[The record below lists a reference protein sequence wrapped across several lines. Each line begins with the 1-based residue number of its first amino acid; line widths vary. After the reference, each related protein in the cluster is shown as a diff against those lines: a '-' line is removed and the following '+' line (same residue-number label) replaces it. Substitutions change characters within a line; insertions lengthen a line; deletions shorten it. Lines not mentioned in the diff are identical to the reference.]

1 MIIAL
6 LAVAI
11 GATIF
16 FGLATI
22 YIDIPQQMG
31 QEFRSYGANMIF
43 LPSEDGESISDE
55 TADKLKGSIPENDLV
70 GMTPFRYENVRINEL
85 PFMAAGTDFEQV
97 KKTAPYWYITGNTP
111 SGEGEVLVGKDL
123 ADTVGAGEGSEI
135 SIKIETGNDKME
147 EFTFTVT
154 GILQTGGN
162 EEEYVFMSVADM
174 ERISGTKEGYD
185 VFECSIR
192 QSAQELKVL
201 SDKLD
206 KREEQLEESRKK
218 LLVLK
223 EDCSGLK
230 EQLEENKNTISSLR
244 KQLED
249 KNFIISDLN
258 DDLDLL
264 NEKLNS
270 QNDDIIIDSEF
281 LSNEQF
287 TSSSNSYSFDDYVE
301 LQKEYIALLKKY
313 ERSQE
318 DLYNEKVKVIHYKNL
333 LDKFKNFILRIQ

>member
-1 MIIAL
+1 MDF
-6 LAVAI
+6 VK
-11 GATIF
+11 GVVKK
-16 FGLATI
+16 
-22 YIDIPQQMG
+22 Y
-31 QEFRSYGANMIF
+31 FRSYNRTLKDGTKKTYKTEQVQVTVSKSDNIF
-43 LPSEDGESISDE
+43 DDKEEVFIIS
-55 TADKLKGSIPENDLV
+55 ADQAEEFNDLDEMISALELHNTMLV
-70 GMTPFRYENVRINEL
+70 QEKNEL
-85 PFMAAGTDFEQV
+85 V
-97 KKTAPYWYITGNTP
+97 KKFTI
-111 SGEGEVLVGKDL
+111 
-123 ADTVGAGEGSEI
+123 ADE
-135 SIKIETGNDKME
+135 D
-147 EFTFTVT
+147 
-154 GILQTGGN
+154 LQTT
-162 EEEYVFMSVADM
+162 S
-174 ERISGTKEGYD
+174 SK
-185 VFECSIR
+185 
-192 QSAQELKVL
+192 LKVL

>member
-1 MIIAL
+1 MDF
-6 LAVAI
+6 VK
-11 GATIF
+11 GVVKK
-16 FGLATI
+16 
-22 YIDIPQQMG
+22 Y
-31 QEFRSYGANMIF
+31 FRSYNRTLKDGTKKTYKTEQVQVTVSKSDNIF
-43 LPSEDGESISDE
+43 DDKEEVFIIS
-55 TADKLKGSIPENDLV
+55 ADQAEEFNDLDE
-70 GMTPFRYENVRINEL
+70 MISALEL
-85 PFMAAGTDFEQV
+85 HNTMLVQEKKELV
-97 KKTAPYWYITGNTP
+97 KKFTI
-111 SGEGEVLVGKDL
+111 
-123 ADTVGAGEGSEI
+123 ADE
-135 SIKIETGNDKME
+135 D
-147 EFTFTVT
+147 
-154 GILQTGGN
+154 LQTT
-162 EEEYVFMSVADM
+162 S
-174 ERISGTKEGYD
+174 SK
-185 VFECSIR
+185 
-192 QSAQELKVL
+192 LKVL